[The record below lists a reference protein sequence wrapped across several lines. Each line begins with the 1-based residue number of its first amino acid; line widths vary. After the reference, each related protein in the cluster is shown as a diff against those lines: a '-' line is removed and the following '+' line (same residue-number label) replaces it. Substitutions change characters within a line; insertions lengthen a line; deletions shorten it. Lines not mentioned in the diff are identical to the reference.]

1 LINTIQSI
9 PGTEF
14 ISLYAAYALGII
26 ILLKIILWIK
36 DDSRN
41 YPAPPESEITPFEIA
56 VLRNGSNLK
65 AILHTIL
72 FSLWQN
78 RLITIRDDGFAF
90 TSPHMDKNQKQSDM
104 ERDIL
109 QYLTVPRKPDSIIKD
124 PAVLEKLK
132 ILLAPVKENLIQKK
146 LVFSDDMIK
155 IFKKTFYVFLI
166 VLLFPA
172 IIKLFLGIS
181 RDKPVFFLVVL
192 IIAATVF
199 ISSIYKNSTAYTSS
213 GRKYLQELIKRYK
226 QTIKDGKSAAV
237 LPNGVDPVLIAA
249 IFGAGALLAF
259 PQCSLYAQTFNPG
272 RAGSFGDGVS
282 GGSCTSCSCGSGD
295 GGGGDGG
302 GGCGGCGGGD

>member
-1 LINTIQSI
+1 MIHTIQSI
-9 PGTEF
+9 PGPEF
-14 ISLYAAYALGII
+14 IFLYAVYALGII
-26 ILLKIILWIK
+26 ILLKIVLWIK

-65 AILHTIL
+65 AILHTVL

-78 RLITIRDDGFAF
+78 RLITIREDGFAF
-90 TSPHMDKNQKQSDM
+90 TSPHMDKNQKQSGL

-109 QYLTVPRKPDSIIKD
+109 QCLTVPRKPDSIIKD

-132 ILLAPVKENLIQKK
+132 MLLAPVKENLIQKK
-146 LVFSDDMIK
+146 LILNYEK
-155 IFKKTFYVFLI
+155 AKEAKKTFLI
-166 VLLFPA
+166 LLTVLLLPA
-172 IIKLFLGIS
+172 VIKLFLGIW
-181 RDKPVFFLVVL
+181 RDKPIFFLIIL
-192 IIAATVF
+192 IVMAAIIITT
-199 ISSIYKNSTAYTSS
+199 IYKSNTAQTSS

-226 QTIKDGKSAAV
+226 QTIKDGKTSAV
-237 LPNGVDPVLIAA
+237 LPNSVDPVLIAA

-259 PQCSLYAQTFNPG
+259 PQFSLYAQTFNPG

-282 GGSCTSCSCGSGD
+282 GGSCTSCSSGSGD